1 MNAQTN
7 DNAQNSVV
15 DEKRKHLLDLVDKY
29 LTFMLADEEYAVQ
42 ILKVKEI
49 IGVIEITTVPQTT
62 DFMLGV
68 INLRG
73 KVIPIVDLRLRFGLE
88 YREHDE
94 RTCIIVMEILSADG
108 TWALMGILVDSVS
121 EVINVAQD
129 ELEPA
134 PIFGVDLDI
143 SYILG
148 IAKVGD
154 NVKVILDIDK
164 VLGEQ
169 QLVV

>member
-1 MNAQTN
+1 MNVQAN
-7 DNAQNSVV
+7 KDAHNKAVAERRN
-15 DEKRKHLLDLVDKY
+15 HLVNLVGKY

-42 ILKVKEI
+42 IFKVKEI
-49 IGVIEITTVPQTT
+49 IGLIDITPVPQTA

-73 KVIPIVDLRLRFGLE
+73 KVIPIVDLRLRFGLD

-94 RTCIIVMEILSADG
+94 RTCIIVMEILGTDG

-121 EVINVAQD
+121 EVINVALD
-129 ELEPA
+129 DLEPS
-134 PIFGVDLDI
+134 PSFGVDLDI

-148 IAKVGD
+148 IAKVGG
-154 NVKVILDIDK
+154 NVKIILDIDK
-164 VLGEQ
+164 VLCEQ